1 MNKVRIEQMLQECLD
16 GYEAGLTPEECLSA
30 YPARR
35 RELEPLLR
43 QALSLRVAY
52 ASSPSDEFRF
62 QAREQLMFAAGRDVK
77 LALAHDPDP
86 DFILQER
93 RRFLNVA
100 GASAQEALR
109 DVPPPRLAFWVNA
122 RRRLLDAAANT
133 TPAPARRFS
142 NMLRYSVAA
151 TAVAV
156 VLGFVA
162 FATFNGGT
170 RTDTP
175 EAQLAALEEQVS
187 SIEQRNLQGESIEA
201 GELESLAEK
210 TSLITESIDNQDFEQ
225 AQKVG
230 GLILRQQKVIETQGS
245 IGDTQLAQTQQ
256 KLEEAQQKLG
266 SSTSPSP
273 TVVTAAIVNQTEEP
287 EVTATDEPAE
297 PAPTP
302 APLAP
307 GEVRVETSSD
317 TTLGLSWQ
325 LVSTADLSF
334 LIPDSWHLLVDPDE
348 NGVLI
353 QTGSYLAFETGGE
366 DPIFVL
372 ITKEGETQAQV
383 NQVSLQLR
391 GPGPDADTIAA
402 ETLAD
407 FGEVGLQLHNFVLSI
422 TLKDNP

>member
-1 MNKVRIEQMLQECLD
+1 MSKARMEQMLQECLD

-30 YPARR
+30 YPERR

-52 ASSPSDEFRF
+52 ASSLSDEFRF

-77 LALAHDPDP
+77 LALARDPGP

-122 RRRLLDAAANT
+122 RRRFLDAAANT
-133 TPAPARRFS
+133 TPAPARRFG

-156 VLGFVA
+156 VLSFVA
-162 FATFNGGT
+162 FASFNGGAK
-170 RTDTP
+170 TDSP

-187 SIEQRNLQGESIEA
+187 SIEQRNLQGDAIEV

-210 TSLITESIDNQDFEQ
+210 TSLITETLDDQDFEQ

-245 IGDTQLAQTQQ
+245 IGDTQLAETQQ
-256 KLEEAQQKLG
+256 KLEEAQQKLDG
-266 SSTSPSP
+266 STSPSP
-273 TVVTAAIVNQTEEP
+273 TAVAAIVSNTEEP
-287 EVTATDEPAE
+287 AVTATDEPAE
-297 PAPTP
+297 PSPTP

-307 GEVRVETSSD
+307 GEVRVEASSD
-317 TTLGLSWQ
+317 TTAGLTWKQ
-325 LVSTADLSF
+325 ITTEDLSF
-334 LIPDSWHLLVDPDE
+334 RIPDSWRLRVDPDE
-348 NGVLI
+348 NGVLT

-366 DPIFVL
+366 NPIFVL
-372 ITKEGETQAQV
+372 ITKQGQTQAQV
-383 NQVSLQLR
+383 KQVSLQLR
-391 GPGPDADTIAA
+391 GPGADGDTIAA

-407 FGEVGLQLHNFVLSI
+407 FGEVGLLLHNFVLSI
-422 TLKDNP
+422 TLTDNP